1 MSNSSLV
8 NVKVMAHS
16 SNYTQGR
23 KGKKIK
29 KITIHH
35 MAGKLTAKQCGN
47 VFQKKGRNASSNYG
61 IGSDGKIGL
70 YVDEANRAWTSSNAD
85 NDYEAVT
92 IEVANSQIGGQ
103 WKVSS
108 KSLKLLIKLCVD
120 ICKRN
125 GIKKL
130 EKGKTLTW
138 HSMFAKTTCPGP
150 YLLSKFDYIC
160 KKVNAELE
168 KAEKKNTVGK
178 TKILKKDCTLYSK
191 SNLSGTKYTYKKNTT
206 VKILKNISS
215 TVDYVE
221 VKATGRKAYIKN
233 KYYK

>member
-8 NVKVMAHS
+8 DVKVMAHS

-61 IGSDGKIGL
+61 IGSDAKIGL
-70 YVDEANRAWTSSNAD
+70 YVDEANRAWTSSNAE

-108 KSLKLLIKLCVD
+108 KSLKLLIKSTVL
-120 ICKRN
+120 
-125 GIKKL
+125 L
-130 EKGKTLTW
+130 KTSSFTQRFIR
-138 HSMFAKTTCPGP
+138 SCSAPN
-150 YLLSKFDYIC
+150 I
-160 KKVNAELE
+160 
-168 KAEKKNTVGK
+168 
-178 TKILKKDCTLYSK
+178 
-191 SNLSGTKYTYKKNTT
+191 SGTS
-206 VKILKNISS
+206 VS
-215 TVDYVE
+215 TQLPPM
-221 VKATGRKAYIKN
+221 AMN
-233 KYYK
+233 